1 MPVAHPNRDFSL
13 VSAVA
18 LAVESASFIVGNAPQ
33 YLYPP
38 LALVY
43 PTRSFSMDSNTG
55 WRYRIAS
62 SLGASVLVVCSIAV
76 ANHPLM
82 QGLLTTLPPFDR
94 LSPTVLTN
102 GRLLFAMATALP
114 VLAGALLALFKPQR
128 RRILDTVSLALQR
141 VLGGALALAA
151 IGYFDYTYRLPRT
164 TLVLTTLFLSIALP
178 AWFVA
183 IRRRPEPTTER
194 AVLVGDDPEAMGAL
208 LDTTD
213 LPVVGYVA
221 PAIRY
226 ETETIRSAMGVADGG
241 QQVRGRLDDIE
252 RLGALS
258 QLDELLTER
267 DIDTAVLAFERSD
280 RAEFF
285 GTLATCCSRDVTAKV
300 HRKHADSVL
309 TSGTGVGELI
319 DTELEPWDWQDR
331 LIKRLFDIAFALA
344 GLVALSPVILTI
356 AVAIKLDDGGP
367 LLYGQRRTAE
377 FGETFRVYKFRSMIP
392 DAEAATGATLSEE
405 DAGGI
410 DSRVT
415 RVGRLLRRTHL
426 DEIPQL
432 WSILAGDMSV
442 VGPRPE
448 RPELDDD
455 IETNLIEWRRRWFVK
470 PGLTG
475 LAQINEITGYEPER
489 KLQYDVKYI
498 NEQSF
503 WLDGKIV
510 LRQVWLVLSDLVET
524 ISAR

>member
-1 MPVAHPNRDFSL
+1 MPIAQSMTT
-13 VSAVA
+13 
-18 LAVESASFIVGNAPQ
+18 LAVESISFIAGNAPQ

-43 PTRSFSMDSNTG
+43 PTRAFSMDSNTG
-55 WRYRIAS
+55 WRYRLVS
-62 SLGASVLVVCSIAV
+62 SLGAGVLIVCSIAV
-76 ANHPLM
+76 ANHPFV
-82 QGLLTTLPPFDR
+82 QGLLTSLPPFDR
-94 LSPTVLTN
+94 LSPVVLTN
-102 GRLLFAMATALP
+102 GRLLVAMATALV
-114 VLAGALLALFKPQR
+114 VLGGALLALFKPHP
-128 RRILDTVSLALQR
+128 RRILDTASLALRR
-141 VLGGALALAA
+141 VLAGALALAA
-151 IGYFDYTYRLPRT
+151 IGYLDYTYRLPRT
-164 TLVLTTLFLSIALP
+164 TLVLATIFLSIALP

-183 IRRRPEPTTER
+183 IRRRPASTAER
-194 AVLVGDDPEAMGAL
+194 AVLVGDDPVSMGEL

-221 PAIRY
+221 PAIRH
-226 ETETIRSAMGVADGG
+226 EVGTSRPLGVADGG

-252 RLGALS
+252 RLGELS
-258 QLDELLTER
+258 RLGGILAEH

-285 GTLATCCSRDVTAKV
+285 GALATCCSRGVAAKV

-309 TSGTGVGELI
+309 TSGTVVGELI

-331 LIKRLFDIAFALA
+331 AIKRGFDVAFALT
-344 GLVALSPVILTI
+344 GLVVLSPVILVI

-377 FGETFRVYKFRSMIP
+377 FGETFHVYKFRSMLPHSEDSIP
-392 DAEAATGATLSEE
+392 
-405 DAGGI
+405 I
-410 DSRVT
+410 DDRDNTQIT

-432 WSILAGDMSV
+432 GAILVGDMSV
-442 VGPRPE
+442 VGPRAVWVDE
-448 RPELDDD
+448 EEHLEAE
-455 IETNLIEWRRRWFVK
+455 ISTWRKRWFVK

-475 LAQINEITGYEPER
+475 LAQVHDVSSTRPHK

-510 LRQVWLVLSDLVET
+510 VRQVWLVLSDLTET
-524 ISAR
+524 VRTR